1 MRKERITATQL
12 AEMITRQIGA
22 NGVQVSVRRDHAYG
36 WQPTIVAAPSD
47 VIGFQRRADEI
58 AHRLRVSFDLQ
69 T

>member
-36 WQPTIVAAPSD
+36 WQPTIVASPSD
-47 VIGFQRRADEI
+47 LICFQRGADEI
-58 AHRLRVSFDLQ
+58 AHRHRVRFDLQ